1 MPEGPSIILLKEEV
15 VQYSGKKSGVF
26 SGNSNIKQDRL
37 LNKKIMS
44 FKGWGKHFL
53 ICFKNYTLC
62 VHFLIYGTYR
72 INETKDKPIRLNLA
86 FSNGEINFIP
96 AR

>member
-1 MPEGPSIILLKEEV
+1 
-15 VQYSGKKSGVF
+15 
-26 SGNSNIKQDRL
+26 
-37 LNKKIMS
+37 MS

-53 ICFKNYTLC
+53 IRFKDYTLR